1 MRSKGPYAFVCRA
14 VWRRYKPAYTWIV
27 TNKVAFNDK
36 SDGIPYYDR
45 YVSRLNIPL
54 HCSLVKAKGDSNY
67 ETIINNAYQ
76 IAKFVERNT
85 NLKMTELAAD
95 FIRD

>member
-1 MRSKGPYAFVCRA
+1 M
-14 VWRRYKPAYTWIV
+14 
-27 TNKVAFNDK
+27 
-36 SDGIPYYDR
+36 
-45 YVSRLNIPL
+45 NIPL